1 MKVQGGFLEG
11 LGDLEGLGKGF
22 WRVFGGFWGGWPGEC
37 LKGSGRVFR
46 FFLVNQSLGD
56 MHYYNHKGPPRKQKT
71 KAPSGFEDG

>member
-11 LGDLEGLGKGF
+11 LGDLEGLGEGF

-56 MHYYNHKGPPRKQKT
+56 LPNLVLN
-71 KAPSGFEDG
+71 APTAVMY

>member
-11 LGDLEGLGKGF
+11 LGDLEGLGEGF

-46 FFLVNQSLGD
+46 FFLVNQSLAD
-56 MHYYNHKGPPRKQKT
+56 LHYYKSRVMFKEWGLGG
-71 KAPSGFEDG
+71 SGWVPD